1 MSVRVWQEDVVI
13 PTYGV
18 GKPEKNPMFLE
29 RRVYQGS
36 SGAVYPLPII
46 EKILDEKVD
55 TTYAACFLENEY
67 LKVMILPE
75 LGGRVQTAF
84 DKIRRRHFIYRQ
96 DVIKPALV
104 GLTGPWI
111 SGGIEFN
118 WPQHHRPSTF
128 DPVDW
133 DLEENAD
140 GSATVWCNEVER
152 MFRTKGMT
160 GFTLHPGVAFLEVKV
175 RLYNRTPHPQTFLW
189 WANPAVHVN
198 DAYQSV
204 FPPDVH
210 AVFDHG
216 RRDVSEFPIA
226 RGTYYKVDYS
236 AGVDISRYTNIPV
249 PTSFM
254 AVESRYDFVG
264 GYEHDT
270 GGGMLHVADHHIAP
284 GKKQWTWG
292 NGDFGRAWD
301 RNLTDTSGPY
311 IELMCGVF
319 TDNQP
324 DFSWIMPY
332 EERAFE
338 QYFMPYRDLGVVKN
352 ATRDAALNLEVHDA
366 MVELRIGVTRRFGKA
381 SVELRDGDTVLVQ
394 ESCDLAP
401 ETSFRRSVRR
411 KANGA
416 VEDLSVKVLRADGR
430 EIISWRPPRTERN
443 GIPEPAKPARKPSEI
458 AENEQL
464 YLTGLHLELY
474 RHATYDPTAYYGEA
488 LRRDPGDVRCNNAM
502 GLWYLR
508 RAQPAKAEP
517 YFRSAIAT
525 LTARDPNPY
534 DGEPY
539 YNLGLSL
546 VQLDRP
552 DEAYDAFYKAVWNAA
567 WQDAGY
573 FCLAQ
578 IASRRGDHEK
588 ALELAQRSLVRN
600 WHNHRCRHLITV
612 LLRTLGRHAQAAA
625 FAAESLVLDHF
636 NVGCLF
642 EQMLLA
648 GEERGDAHREARRR
662 VLANSRGNVHT
673 HIEYALDYAAAGF
686 LNEAGA
692 LLSASAPHGGSEYP
706 MMHYFLGHFAAMGGE
721 RDVARTHYDRAAR
734 TAPDRCFPNRCEE
747 RIVLEAALAAN
758 PNDARAAYYLGDLWY
773 GFRQYDE
780 AIACWERSVGVDG
793 TFPTAWR
800 NLALAYYN
808 KRKDPVKAL
817 DALERAFLLDPSD
830 ARVLMEL
837 DQLYKRTGRPPAE
850 RLEMLDKHLPLVE
863 DRDDLFLERI
873 TLLDLLGRFEAARN
887 LILNRKFHPWEGGEG
902 GVTGQYVMCHREQ
915 AKVALAAHRYA
926 EALELLDAA
935 RVFPENLGEGRLPG
949 RVEND
954 LDYYLGCAHEG
965 LGSRDHA
972 SECFR
977 KASVGLK
984 EPAQAYFYND
994 QSPDSIFYQGLALR
1008 KLGDE
1013 QGAQDRFRTLIAFGE
1028 RHMDDAVTLDY
1039 FAVSLPDVLIW
1050 DDDLTARNRMHCRY
1064 LKALGLIG
1072 LGRFEEARLLLHEV
1086 LGADASHIGATVHLA
1101 MAQAGGEGPLPQ
1113 MV

>member
-29 RRVYQGS
+29 KRVYQGS
-36 SGAVYPLPII
+36 SGVVYPLPII
-46 EKILDEKVD
+46 EKILDERTDKR
-55 TTYAACFLENEY
+55 YAACFLENEY
-67 LKVMILPE
+67 LKIMILPE

-84 DKIRRRHFIYRQ
+84 DKIKQRHFIYQQ

-133 DLEENAD
+133 SLEENAD
-140 GSATVWCNEVER
+140 GSATVWCSELER

-160 GFTLHPGVAFLEVKV
+160 GFTLYPGVAYLEIKV
-175 RLYNRTPHPQTFLW
+175 RLYNRTPHPQSFLW

-216 RRDVSEFPIA
+216 RRDVSAFPIA

-254 AVESRYDFVG
+254 AVESRYDFIG

-270 GGGMLHVADHHIAP
+270 GGGMLHVADHRIAP

-292 NGDFGRAWD
+292 NGDFGWAWD
-301 RNLTDTSGPY
+301 RNLTDAGGPY

-352 ATRDAALNLEVHDA
+352 ATRDAALSLEVCDGT
-366 MVELRIGVTRRFGKA
+366 VGLKIGVTRRFGNA
-381 SVELRDGDTVLVQ
+381 TVELRDGDAILIQ

-401 ETSFRRSVRR
+401 ETSFQRSVRR
-411 KANGA
+411 NVNGA
-416 VEDLSVKVLRADGR
+416 ADDLSVRVLRADGK
-430 EIISWRPPRTERN
+430 EIISWRPPKEERHE
-443 GIPEPAKPARKPSEI
+443 IPEPAKPARLPAEI
-458 AENEQL
+458 VENEQL

-474 RHATYDPTAYYGEA
+474 RHATFDPTAYYGEA
-488 LRRDPGDVRCNNAM
+488 LRRDPGDVRCNNAL

-517 YFRSAIAT
+517 YFRRAIAT

-539 YNLGLSL
+539 FNLGLAL
-546 VQLDRP
+546 VQLERL
-552 DEAYDAFYKAVWNAA
+552 DEAYDAFFKAVWNAA

-578 IASRRGDHEK
+578 IASRKGDHEK
-588 ALELAQRSLVRN
+588 ALELAERSLVRN
-600 WHNHRCRHLITV
+600 WHNHRCRHLITA
-612 LLRTLGRHAQAAA
+612 LLRTLGRSAKAAA
-625 FAAESLVLDHF
+625 FAADSLVLDHF

-642 EQMLLA
+642 EQVLLA
-648 GEERGDAHREARRR
+648 GQDPGAAQQEARQRLLAISRGD
-662 VLANSRGNVHT
+662 VHT

-686 LNEAGA
+686 TKEAGE
-692 LLSASAPHGGSEYP
+692 LLSLSAAHGGAGYP

-721 RDVARTHYDRAAR
+721 HDVARAHYERAMG
-734 TAPDRCFPNRCEE
+734 TSPDRCFPHRCEE
-747 RIVLEAALAAN
+747 RAVLEAALAVN
-758 PNDARAAYYLGDLWY
+758 PHDARAVYYLGNLWY
-773 GFRQYDE
+773 AFRQYDE

-800 NLALAYYN
+800 NLALAHYN
-808 KRKDPVKAL
+808 KRKDPAKAL
-817 DALERAFLLDPSD
+817 EAMERAFALDPTD

-837 DQLYKRTGRPPAE
+837 DQLYRRMGRTPAA
-850 RLEMLDKHLPLVE
+850 RLEILEQHLPLVE
-863 DRDDLFLERI
+863 DRDDLCLERI
-873 TLLDLLGRFEAARN
+873 TLLDLLGRYATARK
-887 LILNRKFHPWEGGEG
+887 LILSRKFHPWEGGEG
-902 GVTGQYVMCHREQ
+902 GVTGQYVMCHREL
-915 AKVALAAHRYA
+915 AKAAIAEHRYA
-926 EALELLDAA
+926 EALELLASA
-935 RVFPENLGEGRLPG
+935 RVFPETLGEGKLPG
-949 RVEND
+949 RLEND
-954 LDYYLGCAHEG
+954 LDYYAGCAHEG
-965 LGSRDHA
+965 MGSRDRA
-972 SECFR
+972 SEFFR

-984 EPAQAYFYND
+984 EPAQAFFYND
-994 QSPDSIFYQGLALR
+994 QSPDTIFYQGLALC

-1013 QGAQDRFRTLIAFGE
+1013 AGARDRFQMLIAFGE
-1028 RHMDDAVTLDY
+1028 RHMGDAVTLDY

-1072 LGRFEEARLLLHEV
+1072 LGRCEEATALLQDV
-1086 LGADASHIGATVHLA
+1086 LGTDPSHIGATVHCA
-1101 MAQAGGEGPLPQ
+1101 MATAAEKGDLPIGG
-1113 MV
+1113 

>member
-29 RRVYQGS
+29 KRVYQGS
-36 SGAVYPLPII
+36 SGVVYPLPII

-55 TTYAACFLENEY
+55 RTYAACFLENEY
-67 LKVMILPE
+67 LRIMILPE

-84 DKIRRRHFIYRQ
+84 DKIKQRHFIYRQ

-118 WPQHHRPSTF
+118 WPQHHRPSTC
-128 DPVDW
+128 DPIDW
-133 DLEENAD
+133 RLEENAD
-140 GSATVWCNEVER
+140 GSATVWCSEVER

-160 GFTLHPGVAFLEVKV
+160 GFTVYPGVAYLEIKV

-236 AGVDISRYTNIPV
+236 AGVDISRYRNIPV

-254 AVESRYDFVG
+254 AAESKYDFIG

-270 GGGMLHVADHHIAP
+270 GGGMLHVADHHVAP

-301 RNLTDTSGPY
+301 RNLTDTGGPY

-352 ATRDAALNLEVHDA
+352 ATKDAALDLETGDGT
-366 MVELRIGVTRRFGKA
+366 VELKIGVTRRFGKA
-381 SVELRDGDTVLVQ
+381 TVELRDGDAMCLQ
-394 ESCDLAP
+394 ESCDLSP
-401 ETSFRRSVRR
+401 ETTFMRSVRR
-411 KANGA
+411 RLAGG
-416 VEDLSVKVLRADGR
+416 VEDLSVRVLRADGK
-430 EIISWRPPRTERN
+430 EIISWRPPKNDRHR
-443 GIPEPAKPARKPSEI
+443 IPEPAKPARVPEEI

-464 YLTGLHLELY
+464 YLTGLHLEQY
-474 RHATYDPTAYYGEA
+474 RHATFDPTAYYGEA

-508 RAQPAKAEP
+508 RARPAKAEP
-517 YFRSAIAT
+517 YFRTAVAT

-546 VQLDRP
+546 MQLDRL
-552 DEAYDAFYKAVWNAA
+552 DEAYDAFFKAVWNAA

-573 FCLAQ
+573 FYLAQ
-578 IASRRGDHEK
+578 IASRRGDFEK
-588 ALELAQRSLVRN
+588 ALGFAERSLVRN
-600 WHNHRCRHLITV
+600 WHNHRCRHLMTA
-612 LLRTLGRHAQAAA
+612 LLRMLGETAKAAA
-625 FAAESLVLDHF
+625 FAADSLVLDHF

-642 EQMLLA
+642 EQVLLA
-648 GEERGDAHREARRR
+648 EQESDAAHQDARQRMLAISRGD
-662 VLANSRGNVHT
+662 VHT

-686 LNEAGA
+686 TREAGA
-692 LLSASAPHGGSEYP
+692 LLSASAPHGGSGYP
-706 MMHYFLGHFAAMGGE
+706 MMHYCLGHFAAMGGE
-721 RDVARTHYDRAAR
+721 PDIARGHYERAMG

-747 RIVLEAALAAN
+747 RIVLQAALAVN
-758 PNDARAAYYLGDLWY
+758 PEDARAPYYLGNLWY

-780 AIACWERSVGVDG
+780 AIACWERSVALDG
-793 TFPTAWR
+793 SFPTAWR

-808 KRKDPVKAL
+808 KRRDPRRARE
-817 DALERAFLLDPSD
+817 AMERAFALDPTD
-830 ARVLMEL
+830 GRVLMEL
-837 DQLYKRTGRPPAE
+837 DQLHKRTGRTPAE
-850 RLEMLDKHLPLVE
+850 RLEVLEQHLPLVE

-873 TLLDLLGRFEAARN
+873 TLLDLIGRYGRARD
-887 LILNRKFHPWEGGEG
+887 LVLNRKFHPWEGGEG
-902 GVTGQYVMCHREQ
+902 GVTGQYVMCHREL
-915 AKVALAAHRYA
+915 AKEALVAHRYA
-926 EALELLDAA
+926 EALGLLAVA
-935 RVFPENLGEGRLPG
+935 RIFPENLGEGRLPG
-949 RVEND
+949 RLEND
-954 LDYYLGCAHEG
+954 LDYYMGCAHEG
-965 LGSRDHA
+965 MGSRDRA

-984 EPAQAYFYND
+984 EPAQAYYYND
-994 QSPDSIFYQGLALR
+994 QSPDTIFYQGLALR

-1013 QGAQDRFRTLIAFGE
+1013 KGAQDRFQALIAFAE
-1028 RHMDDAVTLDY
+1028 RHMDDAVTPDY

-1064 LKALGLIG
+1064 LRSLGLLG
-1072 LGRFEEARLLLHEV
+1072 LGRFEEAAALLHAV
-1086 LGADASHIGATVHLA
+1086 LSADASHIGATVHLG
-1101 MAQAGGEGPLPQ
+1101 MAKAGGKGDLPAAG
-1113 MV
+1113 